1 MTATK
6 KRIDDLEATMARV
19 QAEAEKPS
27 LSLFERLRHDGG
39 DSGPTCKVW
48 ETPGAMIKYKALTFR
63 GSFGAVAVGCPVTGA
78 GPHLPGSGPEEVERP
93 CLTCKH
99 WR

>member
-1 MTATK
+1 MSTA
-6 KRIDDLEATMARV
+6 KRIDDLERTLAGMLA
-19 QAEAEKPS
+19 AEAEKPV
-27 LSLFERLRHDGG
+27 SLFG
-39 DSGPTCKVW
+39 DNGGPTCRAW
-48 ETPGAMIKYKALTFR
+48 DQPGALAKYKALTFR

-93 CLTCKH
+93 CTTCKH